1 MLRYGQSLDG
11 SRGAVP
17 LPIAYAV
24 LQLLEM
30 SKKESFSFNH
40 KAPSTAVYHFF
51 FNTAKCIWIGSGKP
65 SLQILLYQNLT
76 LVSRNSLSTLI
87 KRYVPHCLL
96 YSLISSRY
104 SATVL
109 TGANHF
115 LEFSSCVV
123 LQLRRFTDRLFIV
136 NVGSNLASGAF
147 FIARWKLDSLPINNH
162 IAVMPVD
169 TWRPTEVTNF

>member
-17 LPIAYAV
+17 LPISYAV
-24 LQLLEM
+24 LQLLAM
-30 SKKESFSFNH
+30 SKKESFSLNH

-51 FNTAKCIWIGSGKP
+51 FNTAKCIWIDPGKP
-65 SLQILLYQNLT
+65 GLQILLYQNLT

-104 SATVL
+104 SAT
-109 TGANHF
+109 GANHF

-136 NVGSNLASGAF
+136 DVGGNLASGAF
-147 FIARWKLDSLPINNH
+147 FIARWKLDSLPINEH
-162 IAVMPVD
+162 IAIMPVD